1 MTCMK
6 ATELAVGHI
15 YIWLWVW
22 SVWLPGWLSVKNLPA
37 NAGDTGDPWVR
48 KIPWGR
54 EWQPT
59 PIFLP
64 GKSHGQRSLVGYS
77 PWGCR
82 VRHNWVTKHHTAA
95 DQSRVQIFLHSY
107 ASIFILMNILFL
119 LEGRRLMVQVVGG
132 KVASK
137 VALKKELLSIS
148 LDIWLL
154 APAPS

>member
-1 MTCMK
+1 MHK
-6 ATELAVGHI
+6 WRLSEIKWLAWKPQSWQLVI
-15 YIWLWVW
+15 FIFEVR
-22 SVWLPGWLSVKNLPA
+22 LPGWLSVKNLPA
-37 NAGDTGDPWVR
+37 NAGDTGDPWLR

-82 VRHNWVTKHHTAA
+82 IRHNWVTKRHTVA

-119 LEGRRLMVQVVGG
+119 LGGRRLMVQVVGG
-132 KVASK
+132 KK
-137 VALKKELLSIS
+137 LLVM
-148 LDIWLL
+148 WL
-154 APAPS
+154 